1 MHQRK
6 LTLEKVIDQLISQ
19 LETAGIIKTT
29 DKEGLKRQVL
39 KNLEPHL
46 DKNNVPKEVL
56 RDPRFILKLTMCIVA
71 TNTLQAGRPKA
82 FAQQLFSKDPN
93 ELQLKTLMK
102 QLMEMTH
109 NPKNL
114 QLLLQLLMKDAK
126 KEQEAADAKK
136 DPKSP
141 DNDDELIK
149 IVEAGV
155 VIGVLF
161 GVAALGKTKG
171 ELSLTPEEMASM
183 GDTEE
188 LKAVLSFGEDLLDKM
203 NAVESPRPS
212 PYK

>member
-6 LTLEKVIDQLISQ
+6 LTLEKAIDQLISQ

-29 DKEGLKRQVL
+29 DKEDLKRQVL
-39 KNLEPHL
+39 ENLEPHL
-46 DKNNVPKEVL
+46 DKDNVPKEVL

-126 KEQEAADAKK
+126 EKQQEEKQAANLEK
-136 DPKSP
+136 DPNSP
-141 DNDDELIK
+141 DNKFIC
-149 IVEAGV
+149 IVEGGV
-155 VIGVLF
+155 VIDIVEGVF
-161 GVAALGKTKG
+161 GNNP
-171 ELSLTPEEMASM
+171 LTIEEMAAM

-188 LKAVLSFGEDLLDKM
+188 LKEFKAVLTFGQDILNEM